1 MFQYERSAFMRIKDN
16 SKKKIIVDC
25 IDTYFDSYNESP
37 SLRQISAQT
46 GISLSTVHR
55 YLQSLNDDGTLIYKG
70 RRQIQ
75 TYRIDKEQVSYSM
88 PVLGYVTCGEGQE
101 EIEDIIEYIRLPE
114 SLIGKGEF
122 FVLISKGE
130 SMIDAGIYPG
140 DYVVINKNQKP
151 KTGDIVVALYEGKSN
166 LKVLRKTDNGKQYF
180 LESCNSNKEAYPDI
194 YIRDL
199 AVQGVAVSVIHSIKK
214 VL

>member
-1 MFQYERSAFMRIKDN
+1 MRTKDN
-16 SKKKIIVDC
+16 FKKKIIVNY
-25 IDTYFDSYNESP
+25 IDSYFDNYNESP
-37 SLRQISAQT
+37 SLRQISVET

-55 YLQSLNDDGTLIYKG
+55 YLRSLNDDGVLTYKG

-75 TYRIDKEQVSYSM
+75 TLRMDKEQASCSM

-101 EIEDIIEYIRLPE
+101 ESEEVIEYIRLPE

-140 DYVVINKNQKP
+140 DYVVINRNKKP
-151 KTGDIVVALYEGKSN
+151 KIGDIVVALYEGKNN
-166 LKVLRKTDNGKQYF
+166 LKVLKRTDDGKHYF
-180 LESCNSNKEAYPDI
+180 LESCNANKKEYPNI
-194 YIRDL
+194 YVQNL
-199 AVQGVAVSVIHSIKK
+199 EVQGVAVSVIHSLKR